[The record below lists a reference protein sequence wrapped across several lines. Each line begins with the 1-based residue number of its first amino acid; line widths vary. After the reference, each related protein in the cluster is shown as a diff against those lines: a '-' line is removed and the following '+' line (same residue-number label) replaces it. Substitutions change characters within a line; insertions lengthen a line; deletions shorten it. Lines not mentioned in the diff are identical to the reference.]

1 MRIKRETDYAI
12 RTILYMSQNHKKI
25 YSVKEISQKTLV
37 PKEFLSKIIQKLKKN
52 RILKSIRGIK
62 GGYSLTKKPEEISLL
77 DIILIFEKSLAMN
90 ICAVEKKYCNLS
102 NICSVHPVWVEIRK
116 YVEKKLKKENFYKLA
131 KRYKK
136 IL

>member
-12 RTILYMSQNHKKI
+12 RIVLYMSQNNKKI
-25 YSVKEISQKTLV
+25 YSVKEISQKTLI

-62 GGYSLTKKPEEISLL
+62 GGYSLIKKPEEISLL

-90 ICAVEKKYCNLS
+90 ICAVEKRYCNLS
-102 NICSVHPVWVEIRK
+102 NICSVHPIWIEIRK

>member
-12 RTILYMSQNHKKI
+12 RIVLYMSQNNKKI
-25 YSVKEISQKTLV
+25 YSVKEISQKTLI
-37 PKEFLSKIIQKLKKN
+37 PKEFLSKIIQKLKKEK
-52 RILKSIRGIK
+52 ILKSIRGIK
-62 GGYSLTKKPEEISLL
+62 GGYSLIKKPEEISLL
-77 DIILIFEKSLAMN
+77 DIILIFEGPPAMN

-102 NICSVHPVWVEIRK
+102 NICSVHPIWIEIRK

>member
-12 RTILYMSQNHKKI
+12 RIVLYMSQNNKKI
-25 YSVKEISQKTLV
+25 YSVKEISQKTLI

-62 GGYSLTKKPEEISLL
+62 GGYSLIKKPEEISLL
-77 DIILIFEKSLAMN
+77 DIILIFEGPPAMN

-102 NICSVHPVWVEIRK
+102 NICSVHPIWIEIRK

>member
-12 RTILYMSQNHKKI
+12 RTILYMSQNNKKI

-102 NICSVHPVWVEIRK
+102 NICSVHPVWVDIRK